1 MEKKFFRL
9 VTNAYDNV
17 GGLLYAPKGVY
28 RLAVDGEPV
37 KNWENIIMKLKDG
50 LYTDFSSCVGGA
62 NLVSIEFK
70 EVVEKFIPNDYPL
83 EFLPVKAESE
93 KYGNRTYYIM
103 HFKKIFDV
111 IDKRH
116 TVYVDGTD
124 CVIKVC
130 LDYQKSKDLHIF
142 NTQPAINDVIVS
154 GELRR
159 MLRKYKLD
167 LGFVFHELPYYDY
180 GK

>member
-1 MEKKFFRL
+1 MYGFWNSYYFWGSGYSLIKLMEKKFFWL

-37 KNWENIIMKLKDG
+37 KKWENIIMKLKDG

-93 KYGNRTYYIM
+93 NM
-103 HFKKIFDV
+103 V
-111 IDKRH
+111 IA
-116 TVYVDGTD
+116 
-124 CVIKVC
+124 
-130 LDYQKSKDLHIF
+130 HI
-142 NTQPAINDVIVS
+142 T
-154 GELRR
+154 
-159 MLRKYKLD
+159 
-167 LGFVFHELPYYDY
+167 
-180 GK
+180 